1 MKTCFIS
8 VSRVR
13 ESGNDEASSRWNVKT
28 GSPAIQGRLCVLSL
42 KRATRI
48 FYQGLIL
55 ILRHAGLLGGMNRVF
70 AIFLAVTYL
79 AMSVVAHGGLASE
92 SSKTGGSENELA
104 QTACLTGQPDTGSSL
119 QKNCKGGKDG
129 KSSVDFS
136 ACESFHCAFHLA
148 LVEQPFLNFTLSL
161 RQNHTRLADG
171 QFSSTS
177 YEPGEKPP
185 RVSS

>member
-1 MKTCFIS
+1 
-8 VSRVR
+8 
-13 ESGNDEASSRWNVKT
+13 
-28 GSPAIQGRLCVLSL
+28 
-42 KRATRI
+42 
-48 FYQGLIL
+48 
-55 ILRHAGLLGGMNRVF
+55 MNRIF

-79 AMSVVAHGGLASE
+79 AMSVVAHGALASE
-92 SSKTGGSENELA
+92 SYKSGGSENELA
-104 QTACLTGQPDTGSSL
+104 QSSCLTGQPDTDMFL
-119 QKNCKGGKDG
+119 QKNCKGGNDS

-136 ACESFHCAFHLA
+136 ACESFHCAFHLV
-148 LVEQPFLNFTLSL
+148 LFEQPFLNFTLSL